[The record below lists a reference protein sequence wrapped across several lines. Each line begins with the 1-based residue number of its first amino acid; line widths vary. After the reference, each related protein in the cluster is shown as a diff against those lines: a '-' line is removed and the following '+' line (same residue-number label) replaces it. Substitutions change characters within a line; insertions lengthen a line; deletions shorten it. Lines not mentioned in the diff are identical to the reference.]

1 MKNPKL
7 SYIIVYIA
15 EISIGLLLL
24 LFTNRIFNYMSVLI
38 GSVIILFGTV
48 KLVLSIKFQQSNQK
62 TLTNYLALI
71 LGIILIFA
79 GIFILIMRKTVVS
92 ILPIL
97 FGAYIIL
104 GAVLDLKSSLYL
116 KKVKLTKWWIFLI
129 SIGILILGGI
139 LTIINPWQN
148 TFVNNQIIG
157 VMMIVKGINDIV
169 ILMLSYIGNKEDI
182 EKIEGNDSNST
193 TVDSTAVELPF
204 KDNEEV
210 EFEEESKDQ
219 EMI

>member
-116 KKVKLTKWWIFLI
+116 KKVKFTKWWIFLI

>member
-48 KLVLSIKFQQSNQK
+48 KLALSIKFQQSNQK

>member
-48 KLVLSIKFQQSNQK
+48 KLALSIKFQQSNQK

-210 EFEEESKDQ
+210 EFEEERKDQ

>member
-15 EISIGLLLL
+15 EIAVGLLLL
-24 LFTNRIFNYMSVLI
+24 LFTNMIFNYMSVLI
-38 GSVIILFGTV
+38 GFVIILFGTV
-48 KLVLSIKFQQSNQK
+48 KLALSIKFQQTNQK

-71 LGIILIFA
+71 LGIILIFS
-79 GIFILIMRKTVVS
+79 GIFILIRRKTVVN

-104 GAVLDLKSSLYL
+104 GALLDLKSSLYL
-116 KKVKLTKWWIFLI
+116 KTVKLTKWWIFLI
-129 SIGILILGGI
+129 SISILVLGGI
-139 LTIINPWQN
+139 LAILNPWQN
-148 TFVNNQIIG
+148 NFINNQIIG

-182 EKIEGNDSNST
+182 EKIEGNSLST
-193 TVDSTAVELPF
+193 ETVDSTAVELSSQDISGVKIENTAH
-204 KDNEEV
+204 KD
-210 EFEEESKDQ
+210 
-219 EMI
+219 I